1 MIDLSGGSAP
11 RVALRVST
19 VERLTVGRIKSDA
32 TAEAFGQV
40 EGDITAMANGS

>member
-11 RVALRVST
+11 SLALRVST
-19 VERLTVGRIKSDA
+19 VEPLTVGRLKNGA

-40 EGDITAMANGS
+40 DGDIRGHC